1 MTRHGRLSLPLPRA
15 VAAAALC
22 ALLALLIATLGAE
35 RAAAAPAGA
44 AVCTAADCPST
55 GAPQQLTFSAPAA
68 SAGERSRGPA
78 LLARPARLHVAVSGV
93 PAGRTATVVVTSPRG
108 RRWRIART
116 RTFRPR
122 VPGRWTVTGQRIVRE
137 DVTLFPK
144 HRSSVVQVRRGGR
157 GTIRVAY
164 VQSVANETAV
174 APARAIKSFERDG
187 GRLVLT
193 VADPQR
199 KIAAGGVVAAGV
211 SEATPQGALIA
222 VSSVRRSGTTA
233 VVTGTQAPLS
243 AIGPQARI
251 TVRPELTL
259 GQDGLARASAAQP
272 GAVEKPYKCSGGV
285 SASINGSVGLDA
297 GAEIGISW
305 GGFWHP
311 LTVKA
316 IAAARLRQSAQLSL
330 VVAGKAKCELDVDL
344 LKRDIRYS
352 PITFTVG
359 PVPVVITPKLNF
371 RVFAEGSVQG
381 AVETSVRQSLDAR
394 VGLEWDGDDLI
405 PIKSV
410 TNRTSFTPPKPQ
422 FDASIEAGL
431 GPRLMFDV
439 YEVGGPYITGDALAR
454 FDVSSHKNPWWRLSA
469 GFQAGAGIKFKVWKF
484 TFNRHKPDLLSKLWT
499 LAEAK
504 GAAPPSVTQ
513 ETLPGAVA
521 GTPYRTTLT
530 VTRGTKP
537 IAWSV
542 SAGTLPAGLTLN
554 PSSGLISG
562 TPAATGTASF
572 TVKATDAQKQ
582 VATRALK
589 LAVAAPAPSI
599 APASLPAATL
609 GAPYRAQVTGTGS
622 TTPYA
627 WSVSAGALPAGLS
640 LDPRS
645 GLISGVPSA
654 TGTASFTVALSG
666 GDGQR
671 ATRAYAVKVEAAP
684 LSIPQQTLPGATVD
698 AAYTASLSAEGGV
711 APHRW
716 AVTAGA
722 LPAGLTLADDGR
734 LTGTPTAPV
743 SATFTVTVTDADG
756 TSASREL
763 TLTAAYPALSVP
775 QQALLAPM
783 AGQAYSAQLR
793 ADGGGAPLTWSVSAG
808 APPAGLSLA
817 GDGTLAG
824 TPTTVGPSTFTVT
837 VLDRYGQEAERE
849 LTLTVVP
856 NAVEVVTATLPGAR
870 VGTAYAQTLDGRGG
884 RAPYTWSLAAGSSL
898 PTGLTLDPSTGA
910 ISGTPTTAGSRTF
923 TVRVADADGVTAT
936 RSLSIAVAGNTP
948 QDLRSVACPTD
959 TFCMVGDLGGGIVT
973 FDGTSWGDREVVV
986 PGDIAQ
992 RISCATAT
1000 DCLVVTWNG
1009 RTKVWSGGTW
1019 TSGPDV
1025 PSEEFSNALS
1035 CITATNCFLGGQAAG
1050 ARAAVWHWDGSSWT
1064 APDDAVGA
1072 GRAVSGVSCPTATFC
1087 AAAIGNVHTV
1097 SFWNGAT
1104 WETPVSPGIFNG
1116 SSLGCTADRR
1126 CVLTDATGQGAFYS
1140 GGTWSSRRIGSGS
1153 NDPAPVGCSRTAS
1166 FCAYAFSGDGGS
1178 LFTWGATST
1187 EAAGRGR
1194 DVAAVACSSADLCVA
1209 VGPGGVAQRWDG
1221 TSWVDEGVIAAG

>member
-1 MTRHGRLSLPLPRA
+1 MARHGRLSLPLPRA

-22 ALLALLIATLGAE
+22 ALLTLLIATLGAE
-35 RAAAAPAGA
+35 RAAAAPPGT

-55 GAPQQLTFSAPAA
+55 GAPRQLTFSGPAA
-68 SAGERSRGPA
+68 SAGERSGGPSPR
-78 LLARPARLHVAVSGV
+78 ARQARLHVAVSGV

-108 RRWRIART
+108 RRWRIAST
-116 RTFRPR
+116 RTFRPK

-144 HRSSVVQVRRGGR
+144 YRSTIVKVRRGGR
-157 GTIRVAY
+157 GTVRVAY
-164 VQSVANETAV
+164 VQAVSNATAV
-174 APARAIKSFERDG
+174 APAGAIRSLTRDG

-211 SEATPQGALIA
+211 SDATPQGALIA
-222 VSSVRRSGTTA
+222 VSSVNRSGTTA

-259 GQDGLARASAAQP
+259 GRDGLARASAAQP
-272 GAVEKPYKCSGGV
+272 GAVSKPYRCSGGV

-330 VVAGKAKCELDVDL
+330 LVAGKAKCELDVDL

-371 RVFAEGSVQG
+371 RVFAEGSVEG

-405 PIKSV
+405 PIKTIV
-410 TNRTSFTPPKPQ
+410 NRTSFTPPRPQ

-431 GPRLMFDV
+431 GPKLMFDV

-484 TFNRHKPDLLSKLWT
+484 TFNRHKPDLLSKMWT

-504 GAAPPSVTQ
+504 GAAPPSVGQT
-513 ETLPGAVA
+513 TLPDAIV

-530 VTRGTKP
+530 VARGTKP

-542 SAGTLPAGLTLN
+542 SAGALPAGLTLN

-562 TPAATGTASF
+562 TPTATGTASF
-572 TVKATDAQKQ
+572 TVKATDAGKQ

-589 LAVAAPAPSI
+589 IAVAAPAPSI
-599 APASLPAATL
+599 APASLPAASL
-609 GAPYRAQVTGTGS
+609 GAPYRAQLTGS
-622 TTPYA
+622 GSTAPYA
-627 WSVSAGALPAGLS
+627 WSVSAGALPAGLTLS
-640 LDPRS
+640 PSS
-645 GLISGVPSA
+645 GLISGVPTT
-654 TGTASFTVALSG
+654 TGTVSFTVALSG
-666 GDGQR
+666 GDAQR
-671 ATRAYAVKVEAAP
+671 TTRAYSVKVEAAP
-684 LSIPQQTLPGATVD
+684 LSIPEQTLPGATVD
-698 AAYTASLSAEGGV
+698 AAYGAELRADGGI

-716 AVTAGA
+716 AVATGA
-722 LPAGLTLADDGR
+722 LPAGLTLAGDGR
-734 LTGTPTAPV
+734 LTGTPTAPGT
-743 SATFTVTVTDADG
+743 ATFTVTATDSAG

-763 TLTAAYPALSVP
+763 TLTAAYPALSIP
-775 QQALLAPM
+775 DQALLEPM
-783 AGQAYSAQLR
+783 AGQAYSARLS

-808 APPAGLSLA
+808 ALPAGLSLA
-817 GDGTLAG
+817 SDGTLSG
-824 TPTTVGPSTFTVT
+824 TPTTEGPSTFTVKA
-837 VLDRYGQEAERE
+837 VDRYGQEAQRE

-870 VGTAYAQTLDGRGG
+870 VGTAYAVTLDGRGG
-884 RAPYTWSLAAGSSL
+884 RAPYTWSVDAGSSL
-898 PTGLTLDPSTGA
+898 PAGLTLDPASGE
-910 ISGTPTTAGSRTF
+910 ISGMPTTAGSRTF
-923 TVRVADADGVTAT
+923 TIRVADADGVTAT

-948 QDLRSVACPTD
+948 QNLRSVSCPTD
-959 TFCMVGDLGGGIVT
+959 TFCMVGDVGGGIVT
-973 FDGTSWGDREVVV
+973 FDGSGWGDREVVA
-986 PGDIAQ
+986 PGDFAQ
-992 RISCATAT
+992 LISCATAT
-1000 DCLVVTWNG
+1000 DCLAVTWNG
-1009 RTKVWSGGTW
+1009 RTKVWSGSTW
-1019 TSGPDV
+1019 TRGPDV
-1025 PSEEFSNALS
+1025 PSEEFSNGLS
-1035 CITATNCFLGGQAAG
+1035 CITATNCFLGGQADG

-1064 APDDAVGA
+1064 APDHSVGA
-1072 GRAVSGVSCPTATFC
+1072 GRAVNGVSCPTATFC

-1097 SFWNGAT
+1097 SFWNGAA

-1126 CVLTDATGQGAFYS
+1126 CVVTDASGQGAFYS
-1140 GGTWSSRRIGSGS
+1140 GGTWNARRVGNGFQ
-1153 NDPAPVGCSRTAS
+1153 NPAPVGCSRTAS

-1178 LFTWGATST
+1178 LFTWGAAST

-1194 DVAAVACSSADLCVA
+1194 DVAAVACSSSDLCVA
-1209 VGPGGVAQRWDG
+1209 VGAGGVAQRWNG
-1221 TSWVDEGVIAAG
+1221 TSWVDEGVIATG